1 MMEKTIG
8 KKLYELRKQSGFTQD
23 YVAEKLG
30 VSAQAVSKW
39 ENDIACPDIMTL
51 PNIANLYGISIDEL
65 FKNEEVKSN
74 VKFEKTEKINENEL
88 IFRVY
93 VDTVHG
99 DDIKVNLPYLLV
111 KEIINV
117 GKNISGVVA
126 GVDLS
131 SVDFESIFK
140 MVEMGVLG
148 ELVTVKTQNGDNV
161 RVAAGCSL
169 AAGQAMTAWNGI
181 SFTLQGCGKN
191 LCQRPFAGT
200 FRSAEQIAVGAAA
213 CLKRGGKPP
222 LQVRISQE
230 TGKFHKQPLSIQS
243 FAHFYPY

>member
-1 MMEKTIG
+1 MEKTIG
-8 KKLYELRKQSGFTQD
+8 KKLYDLRKQSGFTQD

-117 GKNISGVVA
+117 GKNISSVVS
-126 GVDLS
+126 GIDLS
-131 SVDFESIFK
+131 GVDFETIFA
-140 MVEMGVLG
+140 MVESGALG
-148 ELVTVKTQNGDNV
+148 EIVNVKTQNNDIV
-161 RVAAGCSL
+161 RVVVE
-169 AAGQAMTAWNGI
+169 
-181 SFTLQGCGKN
+181 K
-191 LCQRPFAGT
+191 
-200 FRSAEQIAVGAAA
+200 
-213 CLKRGGKPP
+213 
-222 LQVRISQE
+222 
-230 TGKFHKQPLSIQS
+230 
-243 FAHFYPY
+243 

>member
-1 MMEKTIG
+1 MEKTIG

-51 PNIANLYGISIDEL
+51 PNIANLYGITIDEL
-65 FKNEEVKSN
+65 FKNEEVQSN
-74 VKFEKTEKINENEL
+74 VKYEKTEKVNENEL

-111 KEIINV
+111 KELINV
-117 GKNISGVVA
+117 GKNISGLFA

-131 SVDFESIFK
+131 GVDFESIFR
-140 MVEMGVLG
+140 MVEMGVIG
-148 ELVTVKTQNGDNV
+148 EIVTVKTQNGDNI
-161 RVAAGCSL
+161 RVVVE
-169 AAGQAMTAWNGI
+169 
-181 SFTLQGCGKN
+181 K
-191 LCQRPFAGT
+191 
-200 FRSAEQIAVGAAA
+200 
-213 CLKRGGKPP
+213 
-222 LQVRISQE
+222 
-230 TGKFHKQPLSIQS
+230 
-243 FAHFYPY
+243 